1 MSHLLVTGV
10 FVAQGLH
17 PPLGRGSYPAR
28 CHMTPTF
35 RTCADSRA
43 GMTLAARESGVDG
56 HSTVVLVEG
65 RAS

>member
-1 MSHLLVTGV
+1 
-10 FVAQGLH
+10 
-17 PPLGRGSYPAR
+17 
-28 CHMTPTF
+28 MTPTF